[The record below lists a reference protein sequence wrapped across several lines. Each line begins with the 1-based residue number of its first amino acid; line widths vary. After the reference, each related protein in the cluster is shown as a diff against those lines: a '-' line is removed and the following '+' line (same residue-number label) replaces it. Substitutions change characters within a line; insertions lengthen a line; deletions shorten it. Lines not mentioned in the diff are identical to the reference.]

1 MAKVERKEPEEAGA
15 PLWMLT
21 YGDMVTLVL
30 TFFILLFTFST
41 IDIQRFEEVMSAIRS
56 SLMGGAGVLQGGP
69 NLSGSTGAG
78 MDSYDVN
85 MEDLVLSMGENDIAV
100 LDMMAELEQ
109 TYDQVKSFLTDVG
122 LQDDVQLRLEDRGI
136 VLELPERI
144 LFDSGM
150 AVIKTDFLPVIDLLA
165 VLLEGLPNQIIIEG
179 HTDNVPINTYIYPSN
194 WELSVARAV
203 SVARYLV
210 ETRNLPPGKFVA
222 TGYGEYH
229 PLDTNETSEGRAR
242 NRRVSVVISIVK
254 YNAAEVIENGQ
265 EGTGEPEPG
274 REGE

>member
-1 MAKVERKEPEEAGA
+1 MAKKERKEPEEASA

-30 TFFILLFTFST
+30 TFFILLYTFSS
-41 IDIQRFEEVMSAIRS
+41 IDVQRFEEVMSAIRS
-56 SLMGGAGVLQGGP
+56 SLSGGAGVLSGGP
-69 NLSGSTGAG
+69 NLSGTTGAG
-78 MDSYDVN
+78 MDAPDLSVDDILMSVN
-85 MEDLVLSMGENDIAV
+85 DNDMAL

-109 TYDQVKSFLTDVG
+109 TYDQVRGFLVDVG

-179 HTDNVPINTYIYPSN
+179 HTDNIPINTYIYPSN

-210 ETRNLPPGKFVA
+210 ETRDLPPQKFVA
-222 TGYGEYH
+222 TGYGEYQ
-229 PLDTNETSEGRAR
+229 PLDTNETPEGRAR

-254 YNAAEVIENGQ
+254 YNAGEVIENGQ

-274 REGE
+274 RTGE